1 MNRNALKIP
10 AILMCVTFVILLCCA
25 CGSRD
30 QSGYEEREI
39 SLPEGCDNIWD
50 FNVADD
56 GVMRIAVTEEETQK
70 GYVWESRN
78 CGESWERSWCCTD
91 AMHITEPEKVDCPM
105 FFSAKGDVVCTVA
118 DRSLDESECMDTRC
132 FYMDSQGNAKE
143 LSNVMPR
150 SEVSE
155 ALYIGDGFSDCSRI
169 IDSENL
175 LISNESGETYLLN
188 EETNEITDCI
198 LNSKNPLYSPGAFM
212 VEGDQIYLLGVGD
225 VIQYNSKEH
234 AVEKKN
240 DKTLELVKK
249 AYVNSDKLA
258 VLTAHKGDFYFFN
271 EDGLKR
277 FSDGKK
283 QTFISKKEM
292 SFVPSEVYGS
302 TIAFDQ
308 KDQVYLA
315 INREGDSPQL
325 FCYKQVSNKSQ
336 KERKRLEVYTLQQDE
351 DVQKLVDHYQK
362 ENPGV
367 QVDVTVG
374 IEENGSKTLDD
385 AIKKLNAGMMGG
397 DGPDILFL
405 DGLNVDAYVENHMLM
420 RLDEDIEEL
429 HTESNFDNIIDT
441 YEWNG

>member
-1 MNRNALKIP
+1 
-10 AILMCVTFVILLCCA
+10 
-25 CGSRD
+25 
-30 QSGYEEREI
+30 
-39 SLPEGCDNIWD
+39 
-50 FNVADD
+50 
-56 GVMRIAVTEEETQK
+56 
-70 GYVWESRN
+70 
-78 CGESWERSWCCTD
+78 
-91 AMHITEPEKVDCPM
+91 
-105 FFSAKGDVVCTVA
+105 
-118 DRSLDESECMDTRC
+118 
-132 FYMDSQGNAKE
+132 
-143 LSNVMPR
+143 
-150 SEVSE
+150 
-155 ALYIGDGFSDCSRI
+155 
-169 IDSENL
+169 
-175 LISNESGETYLLN
+175 
-188 EETNEITDCI
+188 
-198 LNSKNPLYSPGAFM
+198 M

-336 KERKRLEVYTLQQDE
+336 KRRSVWKSIPCSRTRMCR
-351 DVQKLVDHYQK
+351 
-362 ENPGV
+362 
-367 QVDVTVG
+367 
-374 IEENGSKTLDD
+374 S
-385 AIKKLNAGMMGG
+385 
-397 DGPDILFL
+397 
-405 DGLNVDAYVENHMLM
+405 
-420 RLDEDIEEL
+420 
-429 HTESNFDNIIDT
+429 
-441 YEWNG
+441 W

>member
-10 AILMCVTFVILLCCA
+10 AILICVTFVMLLCCA
-25 CGSRD
+25 CGSGD

-78 CGESWERSWCCTD
+78 RGESWEQSWCYTD
-91 AMHITEPEKVDCPM
+91 AMHITEPEKVDCSLS
-105 FFSAKGDVVCTVA
+105 FSAKGNAVCMVS

-132 FYMDSQGNAKE
+132 FYMDFQGNAKE

-155 ALYIGDGFSDCSRI
+155 ALYIGDGFSYDSRI

-175 LISNESGETYLLN
+175 LVSNESGETYLLN

-258 VLTAHKGDFYFFN
+258 VLTAYKGDFYF
-271 EDGLKR
+271 LMK
-277 FSDGKK
+277 
-283 QTFISKKEM
+283 
-292 SFVPSEVYGS
+292 
-302 TIAFDQ
+302 
-308 KDQVYLA
+308 
-315 INREGDSPQL
+315 
-325 FCYKQVSNKSQ
+325 
-336 KERKRLEVYTLQQDE
+336 
-351 DVQKLVDHYQK
+351 
-362 ENPGV
+362 
-367 QVDVTVG
+367 TV
-374 IEENGSKTLDD
+374 
-385 AIKKLNAGMMGG
+385 
-397 DGPDILFL
+397 
-405 DGLNVDAYVENHMLM
+405 
-420 RLDEDIEEL
+420 
-429 HTESNFDNIIDT
+429 
-441 YEWNG
+441 